1 MNWYLQLPIKV
12 KLMLSFTVIMV
23 LTLAIALFA
32 VQSMRNSQE
41 VATYVNWTLEERYQ
55 RIAKMSTALI
65 EVQRQSDLFIGAVNQ
80 AQSNGTPLS
89 VSVASELQKSIR
101 ELDDASTA
109 LQLGRFPEQISFL
122 KESSAQISKIFNNSV
137 MPLLNAG
144 QYEEALN
151 KFSTEVARYYA
162 PSYSAL
168 DEVRSAQIGEVI
180 EQSVLLTNTKSMY
193 GVIILTL
200 LALVISLVIASLSS
214 RYIKNALSI
223 AIENISLMEHYDFSR
238 KAESVYQDEFG
249 ALTRSLEELRLNLR
263 NVTGTISSITE
274 NVSAAMQRA
283 QSSTL
288 RLSQN
293 AAGSENRA
301 LTVAA
306 ATDEMVATTQ
316 NIAQNCDTAAN
327 LARQTS
333 DKTNEGK
340 DKAQDS
346 INMIHQQVTNTQ
358 ENSQQIVAMINQSR
372 SIASIVDTINEI
384 SAQTN
389 LLALNAAI
397 EAARAGDAGRGFAV
411 VADEVRALA
420 NRTGASTNEIA
431 QKINLIEADA
441 NSATDSMDKAM
452 QGISALEEDTAGLEH
467 VLNEIFE
474 HVEMVATQITQIAT
488 AAEEQTTATHEIST
502 NMQDLTNSSREVAQI
517 ATETQ
522 NEIELTS
529 SEIEKLVSTVS
540 RFKL

>member
-1 MNWYLQLPIKV
+1 MQLPIKV
-12 KLMLSFTVIMV
+12 KLMLSFTLIII
-23 LTLAIALFA
+23 LTLAIALFS

-41 VATYVNWTLEERYQ
+41 VASYVNWTLVERYQ
-55 RIAKMSTALI
+55 RIAQMSTAMI
-65 EVQRQSDLFIGAVNQ
+65 EVQRQSDIFISAVDQ
-80 AQSNGTPLS
+80 AERNGTTLNAS
-89 VSVASELQKSIR
+89 VYSALQNSLR
-101 ELDDASTA
+101 DLAAAANE

-122 KESSAQISKIFNNSV
+122 KESSNKINADFQNNI
-137 MPLLNAG
+137 MPMLNAG
-144 QYEEALN
+144 QYQEAMR
-151 KFSTEVARYYA
+151 KFQMEVPPYFA
-162 PSYSAL
+162 PTYTAL
-168 DEVRSAQIGEVI
+168 DEVRGAQIGEVI
-180 EQSVLLTNTKSMY
+180 EQSAVLSNTKGMY
-193 GVIILTL
+193 GVAILTL

-214 RYIKNALSI
+214 RYIKNALHI
-223 AIENISLMEHYDFSR
+223 AIENISLMENYDFSH
-238 KAESVYQDEFG
+238 KAESIYRDEFG
-249 ALTRSLEELRLNLR
+249 ALTKSVEELRQNLR
-263 NVTGTISSITE
+263 NVTGSIAGITE
-274 NVSAAMQRA
+274 KVSAAMQRA
-283 QSSTL
+283 QNSTL

-441 NSATDSMDKAM
+441 NAATGSMDKAM

-488 AAEEQTTATHEIST
+488 AAEEQTTATHEISS

-522 NEIELTS
+522 NEIDLTS
-529 SEIEKLVSTVS
+529 SEIEKLVSTMS